1 VGIAGTYK
9 LVDKACQALYDERLP
24 GMGIDLGTVERM
36 SAEEKRARVT
46 AGLGR
51 LAAAVDAQGG
61 QGGHVIGNSIT
72 FADLAV
78 AAFVEFFRVGT
89 DEGEHILTLDG
100 GRWKKLLDEIK
111 S

>member
-1 VGIAGTYK
+1 VGIAGVLK
-9 LVDKACQALYDERLP
+9 IVDEASRALHATRMANL
-24 GMGIDLGTVERM
+24 DLDGVERM

-61 QGGHVIGNSIT
+61 QGGHVIGDSIT

>member
-1 VGIAGTYK
+1 VGIAGVFK
-9 LVDKACQALYDERLP
+9 LIDEASQALHATR
-24 GMGIDLGTVERM
+24 MGNLDLSIVERM
-36 SAEEKRARVT
+36 TPAEKRARLE

-51 LAAAVDAQGG
+51 LAAAIDAQGG
-61 QGGHVIGNSIT
+61 QGGHVVGNSIT

-78 AAFVEFFRVGT
+78 AAFIEFFRVGT

>member
-1 VGIAGTYK
+1 VGIAGVLK
-9 LVDKACQALYDERLP
+9 IVDEASRAVHATRMANL
-24 GMGIDLGTVERM
+24 DLGAVERM
-36 SAEEKRARVT
+36 TPAEKRARVE

>member
-1 VGIAGTYK
+1 VGIAGVLK
-9 LVDKACQALYDERLP
+9 IVDEASRALHATRMANL
-24 GMGIDLGTVERM
+24 DLASVERM

-61 QGGHVIGNSIT
+61 QGGHVIGDSIT